1 MAKVSAFT
9 FTNKTASA
17 NTITPLA
24 LGLTSNYAVST
35 EVANQAVLNNKTA
48 DIDAMELISYRTQ
61 SVKSVANNLDIR
73 NPAKV
78 TSGIQYGVQVEET
91 LVTTDSDDATFR
103 VDEPIVASINIRHP
117 KSGNIDNSVVAEV
130 VLRLISSLMRA
141 DGSWRFDDLM
151 RSAERP
157 IAD

>member
-17 NTITPLA
+17 NTLTPLA

-61 SVKSVANNLDIR
+61 SVKNVANNLDIR

-78 TSGIQYGVQVEET
+78 TSGIQYGVQIEET

-103 VDEPIVASINIRHP
+103 VDEPIVASLNIRHP
-117 KSGNIDNSVVAEV
+117 KSGNIDNSIVAEV
-130 VLRLISSLMRA
+130 VLRLISTLMRA

>member
-61 SVKSVANNLDIR
+61 SVKNVANNLDIR

-78 TSGIQYGVQVEET
+78 TSGIQYGVQIEET

-103 VDEPIVASINIRHP
+103 VDEPIVASLNIRHP

-130 VLRLISSLMRA
+130 VLRLISTLMRA
-141 DGSWRFDDLM
+141 NGTWRFDDLM

>member
-9 FTNKTASA
+9 FTNKAAST

-61 SVKSVANNLDIR
+61 SVKNVANNLDIR

-78 TSGIQYGVQVEET
+78 TSGIQYGVQIEET

-103 VDEPIVASINIRHP
+103 VDEPIVASLNIRHP

-130 VLRLISSLMRA
+130 VLRLISTLMRA
-141 DGSWRFDDLM
+141 NGTWRFDDLM